1 MIPQICHFVQ
11 HLILFAVF
19 GRYNRFRN
27 FVAQLLQQLILTAA
41 HEEFH
46 LRIISLTLVQN
57 HAIQLTDNL
66 RQPFY
71 LRHRQIGR
79 MPQRIMEAG
88 IFTCMA
94 GHSLLLYL
102 YEQRVTVTVIEQLY
116 NLLQITACCALVP
129 QLLTAAAPEP
139 GITCFQCFEQ

>member
-19 GRYNRFRN
+19 GRDNRFRN

-41 HEEFH
+41 HEELH

-57 HAIQLTDNL
+57 HAVQFADNL
-66 RQPFY
+66 RQAFY

-94 GHSLLLYL
+94 GHPLLLYL
-102 YEQRVTVTVIEQLY
+102 YEQRVTVAVVEQLY

-139 GITCFQCFEQ
+139 GITCF

>member
-1 MIPQICHFVQ
+1 MFYDGLRSLAPKLTQQLLRRNVVISQKHQAVIPQICHFVQ

-57 HAIQLTDNL
+57 HAVQFADNL
-66 RQPFY
+66 RQAFY

-94 GHSLLLYL
+94 SYSLLLYL
-102 YEQRVTVTVIEQLY
+102 YEQRVTVAVVE
-116 NLLQITACCALVP
+116 
-129 QLLTAAAPEP
+129 
-139 GITCFQCFEQ
+139 